1 MKETIIELKN
11 VSKEFKRKNETIKA
25 LDDISIN
32 FEAGKFYAIM
42 GHSGSGKSTAIN
54 IISMLEDIT
63 SGTYKI
69 NGIDTKNLSS
79 DEIADLR
86 KDYIGLVFQDF
97 YLDEHLKAYENVI
110 LPMIINSKI
119 KKEERKERALEL
131 LETVDLSERVNH
143 FPKEL
148 SGGECQRVAIARA
161 LANNPHVILADEP
174 TGALDYVTGKQI
186 LKLLQDTCRK
196 DKMTVIIITHN
207 GAIAPMA
214 DKIIRF
220 KNGTASSIEIN
231 DNPISVENIEW

>member
-11 VSKEFKRKNETIKA
+11 VTKEFKRKNETIKA

-54 IISMLEDIT
+54 IISMLEDVT

-131 LETVDLSERVNH
+131 LETVDLSERINH

-174 TGALDYVTGKQI
+174 TGDLDEENEHKIFKI
-186 LKLLQDTCRK
+186 LKRLSEEGK
-196 DKMTVIIITHN
+196 FIIVVSHSN
-207 GAIAPMA
+207 EVKKYA
-214 DKIIRF
+214 DIIYNL
-220 KNGTASSIEIN
+220 KKGKL
-231 DNPISVENIEW
+231 VEE

>member
-174 TGALDYVTGKQI
+174 TGDLDEENEHKIFKI
-186 LKLLQDTCRK
+186 LKRLSEEGKC
-196 DKMTVIIITHN
+196 IIVVSHSN
-207 GAIAPMA
+207 EVKKYA
-214 DKIIRF
+214 DIIYNL
-220 KNGTASSIEIN
+220 KKVKL
-231 DNPISVENIEW
+231 VEE

>member
-11 VSKEFKRKNETIKA
+11 VKKEFKRKNETIKA

-54 IISMLEDIT
+54 IISMLEDVT

-131 LETVDLSERVNH
+131 LETVDLSERINH

-174 TGALDYVTGKQI
+174 TGDLDEENEHKIFKI
-186 LKLLQDTCRK
+186 LKRLSEEGKC
-196 DKMTVIIITHN
+196 IIVVSHSN
-207 GAIAPMA
+207 EVKKYAN
-214 DKIIRF
+214 IIYNL
-220 KNGTASSIEIN
+220 KKGKL
-231 DNPISVENIEW
+231 VEE

>member
-11 VSKEFKRKNETIKA
+11 VTKEFKRKNETIKA

-54 IISMLEDIT
+54 IISMLEDVT

-131 LETVDLSERVNH
+131 LETVDLSERINH

-174 TGALDYVTGKQI
+174 TGDLDEENEHKIFKI
-186 LKLLQDTCRK
+186 LKRLSEEGKC
-196 DKMTVIIITHN
+196 IIVVSHSN
-207 GAIAPMA
+207 EVKKYA
-214 DKIIRF
+214 DIIYNL
-220 KNGTASSIEIN
+220 KKGKL
-231 DNPISVENIEW
+231 VEE

>member
-54 IISMLEDIT
+54 IISMLEDVT

-131 LETVDLSERVNH
+131 LETVDLSERINH

-174 TGALDYVTGKQI
+174 TGDLDEENEHKIFKI
-186 LKLLQDTCRK
+186 LKRLSEEGKC
-196 DKMTVIIITHN
+196 IIVVSHSN
-207 GAIAPMA
+207 EVKKYA
-214 DKIIRF
+214 DIIYNL
-220 KNGTASSIEIN
+220 KKGKL
-231 DNPISVENIEW
+231 VEE

>member
-11 VSKEFKRKNETIKA
+11 ISKEFKRKNETIKA

-54 IISMLEDIT
+54 IISMLEDVT

-131 LETVDLSERVNH
+131 LETVDLSERINH

-174 TGALDYVTGKQI
+174 TGDLDEENEHKIFKI
-186 LKLLQDTCRK
+186 LKRLSEEGKC
-196 DKMTVIIITHN
+196 IIVVSHSN
-207 GAIAPMA
+207 EVKKYA
-214 DKIIRF
+214 DIIYNL
-220 KNGTASSIEIN
+220 KKGKL
-231 DNPISVENIEW
+231 VEE

>member
-119 KKEERKERALEL
+119 KKEERKERALDL
-131 LETVDLSERVNH
+131 LETIDLSDRVNH

-174 TGALDYVTGKQI
+174 TGDLDEENEHKIFKI
-186 LKLLQDTCRK
+186 LKRLSEEGKC
-196 DKMTVIIITHN
+196 IIVVSHSN
-207 GAIAPMA
+207 EVKKYA
-214 DKIIRF
+214 DIIYNL
-220 KNGTASSIEIN
+220 KKGKL
-231 DNPISVENIEW
+231 VEE

>member
-54 IISMLEDIT
+54 IISMLEDVT

-174 TGALDYVTGKQI
+174 TGDLDEENEHKIFKI
-186 LKLLQDTCRK
+186 LKRLSEEGKC
-196 DKMTVIIITHN
+196 IIVVSHSN
-207 GAIAPMA
+207 EVKKYA
-214 DKIIRF
+214 DIIYNL
-220 KNGTASSIEIN
+220 KKGKL
-231 DNPISVENIEW
+231 V

>member
-11 VSKEFKRKNETIKA
+11 VTKEFKRKNETIKA

-54 IISMLEDIT
+54 IISMLEDVT

-131 LETVDLSERVNH
+131 LETVDLSERINH

-174 TGALDYVTGKQI
+174 TGDLDEENEHKIFKI
-186 LKLLQDTCRK
+186 LKRL
-196 DKMTVIIITHN
+196 
-207 GAIAPMA
+207 
-214 DKIIRF
+214 KIGR
-220 KNGTASSIEIN
+220 AH
-231 DNPISVENIEW
+231 V

>member
-131 LETVDLSERVNH
+131 LETVDLSERINH

-148 SGGECQRVAIARA
+148 SGGECQRVAIAR
-161 LANNPHVILADEP
+161 LV
-174 TGALDYVTGKQI
+174 
-186 LKLLQDTCRK
+186 
-196 DKMTVIIITHN
+196 
-207 GAIAPMA
+207 
-214 DKIIRF
+214 F
-220 KNGTASSIEIN
+220 
-231 DNPISVENIEW
+231 

>member
-1 MKETIIELKN
+1 
-11 VSKEFKRKNETIKA
+11 
-25 LDDISIN
+25 
-32 FEAGKFYAIM
+32 M

-54 IISMLEDIT
+54 IISMLEDVT

-131 LETVDLSERVNH
+131 LETVDLSERINH

-174 TGALDYVTGKQI
+174 TGDLDEENEHKIFKI
-186 LKLLQDTCRK
+186 LKRLSEEGKC
-196 DKMTVIIITHN
+196 IIVVSHSN
-207 GAIAPMA
+207 EVKKYA
-214 DKIIRF
+214 DIIYNL
-220 KNGTASSIEIN
+220 KKGKL
-231 DNPISVENIEW
+231 VEE

>member
-11 VSKEFKRKNETIKA
+11 VTKEFKRKNETIKA

-174 TGALDYVTGKQI
+174 TGDLDEENEHKIFKI
-186 LKLLQDTCRK
+186 LKRLSEEGKC
-196 DKMTVIIITHN
+196 IIVVSHSN
-207 GAIAPMA
+207 EVKKYA
-214 DKIIRF
+214 DIIYNL
-220 KNGTASSIEIN
+220 KKGKL
-231 DNPISVENIEW
+231 VEE

>member
-54 IISMLEDIT
+54 IISMLEDVT

-174 TGALDYVTGKQI
+174 TGDLDEENEHKIFKI
-186 LKLLQDTCRK
+186 LKRLSEEGKC
-196 DKMTVIIITHN
+196 IIVVSHSN
-207 GAIAPMA
+207 EVKKYA
-214 DKIIRF
+214 DIIYNL
-220 KNGTASSIEIN
+220 KKGKL
-231 DNPISVENIEW
+231 VEE

>member
-42 GHSGSGKSTAIN
+42 GHSSSGKSTAIN

-63 SGTYKI
+63 SGIYKV

-119 KKEERKERALEL
+119 KKEERKERALDL
-131 LETVDLSERVNH
+131 LETVDLSERINH

-161 LANNPHVILADEP
+161 LANNPHIILADEP
-174 TGALDYVTGKQI
+174 TGDLDEENEHKIFKI
-186 LKLLQDTCRK
+186 LKRLSEEGKC
-196 DKMTVIIITHN
+196 IIVVSHSN
-207 GAIAPMA
+207 EVKKYA
-214 DKIIRF
+214 DIIYNL
-220 KNGTASSIEIN
+220 KKGKL
-231 DNPISVENIEW
+231 VEE

>member
-11 VSKEFKRKNETIKA
+11 VTKEFKRKNETIKA

-54 IISMLEDIT
+54 IISMLEDVT

-174 TGALDYVTGKQI
+174 TGDLDEENEHKIFKI
-186 LKLLQDTCRK
+186 LKRLSEEGKC
-196 DKMTVIIITHN
+196 IIVVSHSN
-207 GAIAPMA
+207 EVKKYA
-214 DKIIRF
+214 DIIYNL
-220 KNGTASSIEIN
+220 KKGKL
-231 DNPISVENIEW
+231 VEE

>member
-11 VSKEFKRKNETIKA
+11 VTKEFKRKNETIKA

-131 LETVDLSERVNH
+131 LETVDLSERINH

-174 TGALDYVTGKQI
+174 TGDLDEENEHKIFKI
-186 LKLLQDTCRK
+186 LKRLSEEGKC
-196 DKMTVIIITHN
+196 IIVVSHSN
-207 GAIAPMA
+207 EVKKYA
-214 DKIIRF
+214 DIIYNL
-220 KNGTASSIEIN
+220 KKGKL
-231 DNPISVENIEW
+231 VEE